1 MAAKGKI
8 SLEIEL
14 ETKRARQQMQEMM
27 QDQAT
32 AGSATRA
39 GQRAATFTQQTQQA
53 QRAAA
58 IRNMG
63 ARSISAAEADIETI
77 KARMSTGK
85 LDALALKKEEANLKA
100 AQRVRSDAV
109 NTARKAQA
117 AERELTRNERR
128 TLKESQITQREK
140 ESLANRDE
148 KFQAREENRQ
158 RLSDMKQPTRGQQLR
173 EAGGK
178 MLGGFTNAA
187 GTAMLVSSA
196 LTMHDIQTQTIER
209 DLNRVR
215 EDTTR
220 DAKQREQDWN
230 RTVRESSR
238 DFKNLERDRG
248 KALDDYNG
256 KTKEIARNESRALH
270 DNNEQRIQLNN
281 QAHRLNLAQSRQKED
296 YESAIN
302 EENANFARGLAKIN
316 LDRQRSER
324 DYGRQTAQIN
334 LQQSRREEDAQAN
347 INQLLVKRD
356 RFQRDMATAA
366 ERAVVQ
372 RARFEEDG
380 QRDLN
385 NLVKT
390 RGRFERD
397 TAVAVAR
404 DARDRAKFEERVA
417 DQQKEQLEEA
427 QKRQKD
433 LGLDRAIAG
442 LGMLQA
448 MRQGGMMGILQSYK
462 QWQGLNEEE
471 QKNQELIDR
480 GGLTKEQ
487 QQGIDDARQGF
498 DDRAQDRDTAVADFN
513 QDMIDSFNQIQLALT
528 RGREDFLADEKARQ
542 TQIADFNADLLTS
555 FNEIQLN
562 LQRSRDDSAQ
572 ALTDATI
579 NYLDS
584 VQNMN
589 MATEELET
597 RHVAAI
603 EKINQ
608 QNERFWEDMALSRN
622 EWWQQWEGLEEAAR
636 RIREDAHLQRMAA
649 EKEYQN
655 ALYVLA
661 EREHALIDNLGQ
673 ALLMRQR
680 EEEQANI
687 NLKRAQ
693 ENAETQQR
701 IANEQLKMGLGFSI
715 MFAGQT
721 LAGLWGAVG
730 ALGTAATTL
739 TGAGT
744 GIAATAVAV
753 ASVVGVTLAAI
764 AAAAAVVQIIGAI
777 TGIKELDLR
786 KLPEAISG
794 FSKIGDVMANPK
806 AREELMKE
814 LGKLPGDLGAQM
826 AAKWGPAPAPASAT
840 TPITVPQ
847 NQHGGIV
854 SEPAFLIGMRN
865 GRVLGTVAEKSAE
878 IIKPTAS
885 QVIMQRE
892 EELRA
897 AGGKFAGIRSYEDA
911 VKARMRDIE
920 DRQHIRK
927 QIELD
932 VRVKVDGYIPKD
944 DFDRQLQDRILE
956 TMLEVADMAGV
967 RAA

>member
-27 QDQAT
+27 QDQST

-39 GQRAATFTQQTQQA
+39 GQRAASFSQQTMQA

-63 ARSISAAEADIETI
+63 ARSISAADADIEAI

-85 LDALALKKEEANLKA
+85 LSAIDIKREEANLKA
-100 AQRVRSDAV
+100 AQKVRSDAV
-109 NTARKAQA
+109 ITARKAQA

-128 TLKESQITQREK
+128 TLKEAQITQREK
-140 ESLANRDE
+140 ESLANRE
-148 KFQAREENRQ
+148 ERFQAREENRQ

-178 MLGGFTNAA
+178 MMSGFSNAA

-196 LTMHDIQTQTIER
+196 LTMHEIETQTIQR
-209 DLNRVR
+209 DLARVR
-215 EDTTR
+215 EDTAR

-230 RTVRESSR
+230 RTVRESQR
-238 DFKNLERDRG
+238 DFKNLARDRD
-248 KALDDYNG
+248 KALDDYNS
-256 KTKEIARNESRALH
+256 KTQEINRTEARALY
-270 DNNEQRIQLNN
+270 DNHQQRVQLNN
-281 QAHRLNLAQSRQKED
+281 QAHRLNMAQTRQKQD
-296 YESAIN
+296 YDSAIN
-302 EENANFARGLAKIN
+302 EQNANFARDLAKIN
-316 LDRQRSER
+316 LDRQRAER

-334 LQQSRREEDAQAN
+334 LQQARREEDAQTE
-347 INQLLVKRD
+347 INQLIVKR
-356 RFQRDMATAA
+356 
-366 ERAVVQ
+366 
-372 RARFEEDG
+372 
-380 QRDLN
+380 N
-385 NLVKT
+385 
-390 RGRFERD
+390 RFERD
-397 TAVAVAR
+397 MGVAASR

-417 DQQKEQLEEA
+417 DKQKEQLEEA

-448 MRQGGMMGILQSYK
+448 MRQGGMMGILQAYR
-462 QWQGLNEEE
+462 QWQGINEEE
-471 QKNQELIDR
+471 QKNQEVIDR

-487 QQGIDDARQGF
+487 QQGIDDTRQGF
-498 DDRAQDRDTAVADFN
+498 DDRAQDRETAIADFN
-513 QDMIDSFNQIQLALT
+513 EDMITTFNQIQL
-528 RGREDFLADEKARQ
+528 Q
-542 TQIADFNADLLTS
+542 
-555 FNEIQLN
+555 

-579 NYLDS
+579 NYLDA

-589 MATEELET
+589 MATDELGV
-597 RHVAAI
+597 RHAAAI
-603 EKINQ
+603 DKINQ
-608 QNERFWEDMALSRN
+608 QNDRFWEDMALSRD
-622 EWWQQWEGLEEAAR
+622 EWWQQWGQLDEQYR
-636 RIREDAHLQRMAA
+636 RIREDAHNQRMAN
-649 EKEYQN
+649 EKAYQD
-655 ALYVLA
+655 ALYTLA
-661 EREHALIDNLGQ
+661 EREHTLIDNLSQ

-701 IANEQLKMGLGFSI
+701 IANEQLKMGLGFSL

-721 LAGLWGAVG
+721 LAGLWGAIG
-730 ALGTAATTL
+730 ALGTASTVL
-739 TGAGT
+739 TGASG
-744 GIAATAVAV
+744 GLAATAASLGAV
-753 ASVVGVTLAAI
+753 IGVTLAAI
-764 AAAAAVVQIIGAI
+764 AAAAAVVQVIGAI

-786 KLPEAISG
+786 KLPEAIAG
-794 FSKIGDVMANPK
+794 FSHLGDVMANPK

-826 AAKWGPAPAPASAT
+826 AAKWGPAPTPAAAT
-840 TPITVPQ
+840 TSIVKQ
-847 NQHGGIV
+847 NQHGGTV
-854 SEPAFLIGMRN
+854 HEPAFLIGMRS
-865 GRVLGTVAEKSAE
+865 RKFLGTVAEKGPE
-878 IIKPTAS
+878 NFGPTAA
-885 QVIMQRE
+885 QMARQQ
-892 EELRA
+892 
-897 AGGKFAGIRSYEDA
+897 EDSFYSMSRR
-911 VKARMRDIE
+911 KLEMDIN
-920 DRQHIRK
+920 
-927 QIELD
+927 
-932 VRVKVDGYIPKD
+932 VNVNGYIPKD